1 MKVFQIIKKLNNTEL
16 GKGNTNETYILIPK
30 DLDVSDLFETSDRE
44 FTCKKSG
51 MRYKLRITIGRETR
65 IVGLGKFYRS
75 NQLSARDEIVLEK
88 RSYENQTE
96 FLIDSHKKDNSVIFQ
111 KLQSGFTALT
121 EDRVHLLEN
130 GINVISHDGFSPFE
144 MKNKREVKKRKD
156 SHDATIIYDIFV
168 GGKNISEDYADKEML
183 EIEMTRKNNIASFG
197 KICKWRKY
205 IFEME
210 D

>member
-75 NQLSARDEIVLEK
+75 NQLSAGDEIVLEK

-111 KLQSGFTALT
+111 KLQQIL
-121 EDRVHLLEN
+121 H
-130 GINVISHDGFSPFE
+130 ISPPLFPVFRPSAPPPAAAGPI
-144 MKNKREVKKRKD
+144 RPVP
-156 SHDATIIYDIFV
+156 
-168 GGKNISEDYADKEML
+168 
-183 EIEMTRKNNIASFG
+183 
-197 KICKWRKY
+197 
-205 IFEME
+205 
-210 D
+210 